1 MLREREPMASELLGR
16 RENQLYIKPHPLLR
30 RYIAHYTVTFP
41 GTEPL
46 PAQLSLI
53 PDASGCLVFTCSNMG
68 IQGEYW
74 GSTTQVVVV
83 ENDANKVPMRLFVE
97 FLPGGAHRIMGFPQD
112 ETTDI
117 QLPLDVLNPALE
129 RSICGR
135 IEAAADL
142 GGLLRSLDEV
152 MLSQMGLSQ
161 GNQFLDRLFRGT
173 QRAPAIPTV
182 RDLTERT
189 CYSERHLNRLFHQ
202 SVGMSMKV
210 YLRLLRIN
218 RAVLAME
225 RGGKSFTRLA
235 QDLGYYDQAH
245 FIHDFQRVC
254 GVAPKDYMK
263 NLSVFYN
270 ETYKC

>member
-254 GVAPKDYMK
+254 GVSPKDYMK
-263 NLSVFYN
+263 NLSAFYN
-270 ETYKC
+270 ETYKF